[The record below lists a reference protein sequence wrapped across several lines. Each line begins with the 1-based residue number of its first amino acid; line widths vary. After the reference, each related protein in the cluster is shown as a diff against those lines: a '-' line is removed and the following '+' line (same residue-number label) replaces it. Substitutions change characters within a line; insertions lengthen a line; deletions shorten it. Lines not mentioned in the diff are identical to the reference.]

1 MIKNSKIYHF
11 ISYNYIGDAKL
22 GKDSFKEFVRN
33 NPKLIRYIKNKEM
46 TWQSFYEIY
55 DMYGDDKEAWKPYLE
70 EEKKDTKVSDINFMN
85 YLKNIDLDAV
95 QESINSIQR
104 VLGVVGD
111 LAVNK
116 STSSENNYEPKPLYQ
131 HLDD

>member
-1 MIKNSKIYHF
+1 MMSKE
-11 ISYNYIGDAKL
+11 
-22 GKDSFKEFVRN
+22 SFKQFVRS
-33 NPKLIRYIKNKEM
+33 NPRLIKFINNKEM

-55 DMYGDDKEAWKPYLE
+55 DMYGDDKEAWKPYLNN
-70 EEKKDTKVSDINFMN
+70 EEKKKTNIDFMD
-85 YLKNIDLDAV
+85 YIKNINLDEL

-111 LAVNK
+111 LTGK
-116 STSSENNYEPKPLYQ
+116 STTETNQTKPLYQ

>member
-1 MIKNSKIYHF
+1 M
-11 ISYNYIGDAKL
+11 AKEE
-22 GKDSFKEFVRN
+22 FKKFVRD
-33 NPKLIRYIKNKEM
+33 NPRLIRYIKNKEM

-55 DMYGDDKEAWKPYLE
+55 DMYGESEEAWKPYLT
-70 EEKKDTKVSDINFMN
+70 EEKEKVKTGNIDFMN

-111 LAVNK
+111 LTTKN
-116 STSSENNYEPKPLYQ
+116 TTTTTNEYEPKPLYK

>member
-1 MIKNSKIYHF
+1 M
-11 ISYNYIGDAKL
+11 AKEE
-22 GKDSFKEFVRN
+22 FKKFVSE

-55 DMYGDDKEAWKPYLE
+55 DMYGTNEEAWKPYLSE
-70 EEKKDTKVSDINFMN
+70 ETEKVKTGGIDFMS

-104 VLGVVGD
+104 VLGVVGELTVKD
-111 LAVNK
+111 
-116 STSSENNYEPKPLYQ
+116 SSPTDKYEPKPLYK

>member
-1 MIKNSKIYHF
+1 MSKE
-11 ISYNYIGDAKL
+11 D
-22 GKDSFKEFVRN
+22 FKKFVRN
-33 NPKLIRYIKNKEM
+33 NPRLTRFIKNKEM

-55 DMYGDDKEAWKPYLE
+55 DMYGESKEAWKPYLE
-70 EEKKDTKVSDINFMN
+70 EEKVKNISNIDFMS

-111 LAVNK
+111 LTNK
-116 STSSENNYEPKPLYQ
+116 NDTSTTNEVKPLYQ

>member
-1 MIKNSKIYHF
+1 MSKEE
-11 ISYNYIGDAKL
+11 
-22 GKDSFKEFVRN
+22 FKQFVRN
-33 NPKLIRYIKNKEM
+33 HPKLTKFIKNKEM

-55 DMYGDDKEAWKPYLE
+55 DMYGDSNEAWKPYLE
-70 EEKKDTKVSDINFMN
+70 EKTKVSSIPNIDIMK
-85 YLKNIDLDAV
+85 YIKNIDLDAV

-111 LAVNK
+111 LTNK
-116 STSSENNYEPKPLYQ
+116 SSNTPTSDIKPLYK

>member
-1 MIKNSKIYHF
+1 M
-11 ISYNYIGDAKL
+11 AKE
-22 GKDSFKEFVRN
+22 DFKAFVRN
-33 NPKLIRYIKNKEM
+33 NPKLIKYVKNKEM

-55 DMYGDDKEAWKPYLE
+55 DMYGDSEEAWQPYL
-70 EEKKDTKVSDINFMN
+70 KDNKETIKNNGIDFMG

-104 VLGVVGD
+104 VLGVVSD
-111 LAVNK
+111 LTAGSNNN
-116 STSSENNYEPKPLYQ
+116 STNNNYEPRPLYQ

>member
-1 MIKNSKIYHF
+1 M
-11 ISYNYIGDAKL
+11 AKEE
-22 GKDSFKEFVRN
+22 FKQFVRS
-33 NPKLIRYIKNKEM
+33 NPRLIRYIKSKEM
-46 TWQSFYEIY
+46 TWQSFYEIF

-70 EEKKDTKVSDINFMN
+70 ETVEKSKISNMDFMN
-85 YLKNIDLDAV
+85 YIKNIDLDAV

-111 LAVNK
+111 LAIK
-116 STSSENNYEPKPLYQ
+116 NNTETTEYEPKPLYK

>member
-1 MIKNSKIYHF
+1 M
-11 ISYNYIGDAKL
+11 AKE
-22 GKDSFKEFVRN
+22 DFKQFVKG

-55 DMYGDDKEAWKPYLE
+55 DMYGEDEEAWKPYLSE
-70 EEKKDTKVSDINFMN
+70 ETEKTKVGNIDFMS
-85 YLKNIDLDAV
+85 YLKKIDLDAV

-104 VLGVVGD
+104 VLGVVSD
-111 LAVNK
+111 LTVKN
-116 STSSENNYEPKPLYQ
+116 STNNTTTTEYEPKPLYK

>member
-1 MIKNSKIYHF
+1 MSKEDF
-11 ISYNYIGDAKL
+11 KKFAK
-22 GKDSFKEFVRN
+22 K
-33 NPKLIRYIKNKEM
+33 NPKLIKYIKNKEM

-55 DMYGDDKEAWKPYLE
+55 DMYGESDDAWKPYLSE
-70 EEKKDTKVSDINFMN
+70 ETTKSNNIDFMN
-85 YLKNIDLDAV
+85 YIKNIDLDSV

-111 LAVNK
+111 LTVKNASNE
-116 STSSENNYEPKPLYQ
+116 STYEPKPLYQ

>member
-1 MIKNSKIYHF
+1 MSKE
-11 ISYNYIGDAKL
+11 D
-22 GKDSFKEFVRN
+22 FKKFVRN
-33 NPKLIRYIKNKEM
+33 NPRLTRYIKNKEM

-55 DMYGDDKEAWKPYLE
+55 DMYGESKEAWKPYLE
-70 EEKKDTKVSDINFMN
+70 DEKVKNISSIDFMS

-111 LAVNK
+111 LTNK
-116 STSSENNYEPKPLYQ
+116 NDSTPTNDIKPLYQ

>member
-1 MIKNSKIYHF
+1 MVILLSKEEFKNF
-11 ISYNYIGDAKL
+11 AK
-22 GKDSFKEFVRN
+22 N
-33 NPKLIRYIKNKEM
+33 NPRLIKYIKNKEM

-55 DMYGDDKEAWKPYLE
+55 DMYGESEEAWKPYLS
-70 EEKKDTKVSDINFMN
+70 EEKVKTSNMDFMN
-85 YLKNIDLDAV
+85 YIKNIDLDAV

-111 LAVNK
+111 LTAK
-116 STSSENNYEPKPLYQ
+116 GTTSSESTYEPKPLYQ

>member
-1 MIKNSKIYHF
+1 MSKE
-11 ISYNYIGDAKL
+11 D
-22 GKDSFKEFVRN
+22 FKKFVRN
-33 NPKLIRYIKNKEM
+33 NPKLIKYIKNKEM

-55 DMYGDDKEAWKPYLE
+55 DMYGDNSEAWKPYLND
-70 EEKKDTKVSDINFMN
+70 KKVNSLPNIDIMN
-85 YLKNIDLDAV
+85 YIKNIDLDAV

-111 LAVNK
+111 LTNK
-116 STSSENNYEPKPLYQ
+116 NTNTSSNDIKPIYQ

>member
-1 MIKNSKIYHF
+1 MSKE
-11 ISYNYIGDAKL
+11 D
-22 GKDSFKEFVRN
+22 FKKFVRN
-33 NPKLIRYIKNKEM
+33 NPKLTRFIKSHEM

-55 DMYGDDKEAWKPYLE
+55 DMYGTDKEAWKPYLE
-70 EEKKDTKVSDINFMN
+70 DNTKSKSNIDILN
-85 YLKNIDLDAV
+85 YIKNIDLDTV

-111 LAVNK
+111 LASKN
-116 STSSENNYEPKPLYQ
+116 TSEVSNNLKPLYQ

>member
-1 MIKNSKIYHF
+1 MSKE
-11 ISYNYIGDAKL
+11 N
-22 GKDSFKEFVRN
+22 FKQFVRN
-33 NPKLIRYIKNKEM
+33 NPKLIKYVKNKEM

-55 DMYGDDKEAWKPYLE
+55 DMYGDDKEVWAKYLNE
-70 EEKKDTKVSDINFMN
+70 PQKKKINNIDFMDYIN
-85 YLKNIDLDAV
+85 NIDLDAV

-111 LAVNK
+111 MTNN
-116 STSSENNYEPKPLYQ
+116 SSNNNTNSSLKPLYQ

>member
-1 MIKNSKIYHF
+1 MSKEM
-11 ISYNYIGDAKL
+11 
-22 GKDSFKEFVRN
+22 FKKFVRS

-55 DMYGDDKEAWKPYLE
+55 DMYGEDTEAWKPYLE
-70 EEKKDTKVSDINFMN
+70 EEKINNKITSGDFMN
-85 YLKNIDLDAV
+85 YIKNIDLDAV

-111 LAVNK
+111 LTNK
-116 STSSENNYEPKPLYQ
+116 DTQANSTNDPKPLYQ

>member
-1 MIKNSKIYHF
+1 MSKE
-11 ISYNYIGDAKL
+11 D
-22 GKDSFKEFVRN
+22 FKQFVRN
-33 NPKLIRYIKNKEM
+33 NPKLIKYIKNKEM

-55 DMYGDDKEAWKPYLE
+55 DMYGDNSEAWAPYLNE
-70 EEKKDTKVSDINFMN
+70 PEKKKINNIDFMD
-85 YLKNIDLDAV
+85 YIKNIDLDAV

-111 LAVNK
+111 MASKNNTDNV
-116 STSSENNYEPKPLYQ
+116 SSPRPLYQ

>member
-1 MIKNSKIYHF
+1 MSKE
-11 ISYNYIGDAKL
+11 D
-22 GKDSFKEFVRN
+22 FKKFVRN
-33 NPKLIRYIKNKEM
+33 NPKLIKYIKNKEM

-55 DMYGDDKEAWKPYLE
+55 DMYGENNEIWKQYLSDK
-70 EEKKDTKVSDINFMN
+70 KVSSIPNIDIMN
-85 YLKNIDLDAV
+85 YIKNIDLDAV

-111 LAVNK
+111 LTNK
-116 STSSENNYEPKPLYQ
+116 NSDTMSNNTKPLYQ

>member
-1 MIKNSKIYHF
+1 LSKET
-11 ISYNYIGDAKL
+11 
-22 GKDSFKEFVRN
+22 FKEFVRK
-33 NPKLIRYIKNKEM
+33 NPRLLRYIKNKEM

-55 DMYGDDKEAWKPYLE
+55 DMYGESSEAWKSYLE
-70 EEKKDTKVSDINFMN
+70 DKKEIKTSNIDFMN

-104 VLGVVGD
+104 VLGVVSD
-111 LAVNK
+111 LTISKQVD
-116 STSSENNYEPKPLYQ
+116 NNIEPKPLYQ